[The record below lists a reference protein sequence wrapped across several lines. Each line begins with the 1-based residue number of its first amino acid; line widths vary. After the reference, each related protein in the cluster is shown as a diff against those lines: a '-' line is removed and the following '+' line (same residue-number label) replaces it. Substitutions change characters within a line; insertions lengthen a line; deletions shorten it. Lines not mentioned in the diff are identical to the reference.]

1 MSRRKER
8 IRIIWRDDDTLRA
21 YLLPDKRGINELVF
35 GSIGG
40 VIPTIITKHVNKVLI
55 PLDAPTRSASRK

>member
-8 IRIIWRDDDTLRA
+8 IRIILRDDDTLRA

-40 VIPTIITKHVNKVLI
+40 GNSDHYN
-55 PLDAPTRSASRK
+55 

>member
-1 MSRRKER
+1 MSRRKDN

-55 PLDAPTRSASRK
+55 PFDEPPHSASR

>member
-21 YLLPDKRGINELVF
+21 YLLPYKRGVNELVF

-40 VIPTIITKHVNKVLI
+40 G
-55 PLDAPTRSASRK
+55 